1 MGIVVGNSVR
11 ELEGVEVGRFDG
23 EEVRTEVVTDVGQ
36 EEGGIEGLLVIGHL
50 EGNPVATTEGNAD
63 GTEEK

>member
-1 MGIVVGNSVR
+1 MGIIVGNSVR

-23 EEVRTEVVTDVGQ
+23 EVGIEVVTDVGQ
-36 EEGGIEGLLVIGHL
+36 EEGGIEGLLVIGDL
-50 EGNPVATTEGNAD
+50 EGNPVDTTEGNTD